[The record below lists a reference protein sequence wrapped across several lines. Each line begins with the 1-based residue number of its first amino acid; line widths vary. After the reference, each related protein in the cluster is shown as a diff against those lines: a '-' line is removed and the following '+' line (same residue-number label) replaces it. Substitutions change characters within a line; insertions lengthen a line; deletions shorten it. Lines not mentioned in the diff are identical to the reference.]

1 MTKETD
7 FMVQSLF
14 QRESMDEMTLDE
26 LKRHAE
32 EFPYSSIIQ
41 FLYTSKLKSQ
51 YHLDFPEA
59 VSKTALFFDDS
70 SWLNYQLR
78 EEAEKGSFRK
88 ILYDSQFNNISE
100 DEMVAVV
107 EGIKEVEG
115 VEEVEAVED
124 IDRIEDVDVLE
135 DVDRIEEVEVVDGT
149 KVEFDESATIEPIVA
164 DKVQNS
170 EQPPTLQPNTALE
183 IPITP
188 YHTVDYFASLGIKI
202 NMEGDKDELSMKVK
216 SFTAWLKTMKRLQP
230 GAETVTI
237 KDIQSILDNHN
248 EKENPTET
256 VFTEAMA
263 EVYLKQGL
271 NEKAIEVY
279 DKLSLQNPLNSH
291 IFADKISK
299 IKENKV

>member
-7 FMVQSLF
+7 FMVQTLF

-26 LKRHAE
+26 LKRHTE

-41 FLYTSKLKSQ
+41 FLYTCKLKSQ

-100 DEMVAVV
+100 DELV
-107 EGIKEVEG
+107 EELNLPDQSWEVEG
-115 VEEVEAVED
+115 VEEAKGVEEFEGV
-124 IDRIEDVDVLE
+124 
-135 DVDRIEEVEVVDGT
+135 EEVEDKIDETEG
-149 KVEFDESATIEPIVA
+149 EFDESAIVEPIVA
-164 DKVQNS
+164 NDVQKS
-170 EQPPTLQPNTALE
+170 EPTPTLQPNLELE

-202 NMEGDKDELSMKVK
+202 NIEGDKDELSLKVK

-230 GAETVTI
+230 GAETMTI
-237 KDIQSILDNHN
+237 KDIQSILDTHN
-248 EKENPTET
+248 EKENPTEA

-271 NEKAIEVY
+271 NEKAIEIY

-291 IFADKISK
+291 IFADKISQ
-299 IKENKV
+299 IKENKI

>member
-14 QRESMDEMTLDE
+14 QRESLDEITLEE

-41 FLYTSKLKSQ
+41 FLYTCKLKSQ

-70 SWLNYQLR
+70 SWLNYQLS
-78 EEAEKGSFRK
+78 EEAEKGNFRK

-100 DEMVAVV
+100 DEMPEPLNLPAEGREDEVFEGIEKLEGV
-107 EGIKEVEG
+107 EGIEV
-115 VEEVEAVED
+115 D
-124 IDRIEDVDVLE
+124 
-135 DVDRIEEVEVVDGT
+135 
-149 KVEFDESATIEPIVA
+149 FDENESVVVKPTIIEPIVVN
-164 DKVQNS
+164 DVQEPESATSPKTN
-170 EQPPTLQPNTALE
+170 EGFE

-188 YHTVDYFASLGIKI
+188 YHTVDYFASQGIKI
-202 NMEGDKDELSMKVK
+202 NIESEKDALSMKVK

-230 GAETVTI
+230 ASENVTI
-237 KDIQSILDNHN
+237 KDIHSIIDTHN
-248 EKENPTET
+248 DKENPTDA

-271 NEKAIEVY
+271 TERAIEVY

>member
-26 LKRHAE
+26 LRRHAKA
-32 EFPYSSIIQ
+32 FPYSSIIQ
-41 FLYTSKLKSQ
+41 FLYTCKLKSQ

-70 SWLNYQLR
+70 SWLNYQLM
-78 EEAEKGSFRK
+78 EETEKGSFRK
-88 ILYDSQFNNISE
+88 IIYDSQFNNISE
-100 DEMVAVV
+100 DEMI
-107 EGIKEVEG
+107 EGLSLPAEG
-115 VEEVEAVED
+115 
-124 IDRIEDVDVLE
+124 LE
-135 DVDRIEEVEVVDGT
+135 DAGVQAFREDKDHIDETEG
-149 KVEFDESATIEPIVA
+149 EFDEPAIVDPTVANEPQVA
-164 DKVQNS
+164 EPAPSSKTNEDF
-170 EQPPTLQPNTALE
+170 E

-202 NMEGDKDELSMKVK
+202 NIESDKDELSMKVK

-230 GAETVTI
+230 ASENVTI
-237 KDIQSILDNHN
+237 KDIHSILDTHN
-248 EKENPTET
+248 DKENPTEAI
-256 VFTEAMA
+256 FTEAMA
-263 EVYLKQGL
+263 EVYMKQGL
-271 NEKAIEVY
+271 TEKAIEVY

>member
-26 LKRHAE
+26 LRRHAE
-32 EFPYSSIIQ
+32 AFPYSSIIQ
-41 FLYTSKLKSQ
+41 FLYTCKLKSQ

-70 SWLNYQLR
+70 SWLNYQLM
-78 EEAEKGSFRK
+78 EETEKGSFRK
-88 ILYDSQFNNISE
+88 IIYDSQFNNISE
-100 DEMVAVV
+100 DEMI
-107 EGIKEVEG
+107 EGLSLPAEG
-115 VEEVEAVED
+115 
-124 IDRIEDVDVLE
+124 LE
-135 DVDRIEEVEVVDGT
+135 DGGVQAFREDKDHIDETEG
-149 KVEFDESATIEPIVA
+149 EFDEPAIVDPTVANEPQVA
-164 DKVQNS
+164 EPAPSSKTNEDF
-170 EQPPTLQPNTALE
+170 E

-202 NMEGDKDELSMKVK
+202 NIESDKDELSMKVK

-230 GAETVTI
+230 ASENVTI
-237 KDIQSILDNHN
+237 KDIHSILDTHN
-248 EKENPTET
+248 DKENPTEAI
-256 VFTEAMA
+256 FTEAMA
-263 EVYLKQGL
+263 EVYMKQGL
-271 NEKAIEVY
+271 TEKAIEVY

>member
-14 QRESMDEMTLDE
+14 QRESMDDITLDE
-26 LKRHAE
+26 LKAHAE
-32 EFPYSSIIQ
+32 AFPYSSIIQ
-41 FLYTSKLKSQ
+41 FLYTCKLKSQ

-70 SWLNYQLR
+70 NWLNYQLR
-78 EEAEKGSFRK
+78 EEGENGNFRK
-88 ILYDSQFNNISE
+88 IIYDSQYNNISE
-100 DEMVAVV
+100 DE
-107 EGIKEVEG
+107 EVEG
-115 VEEVEAVED
+115 VE
-124 IDRIEDVDVLE
+124 VLNLPAE
-135 DVDRIEEVEVVDGT
+135 GRGGEEVEGVD
-149 KVEFDESATIEPIVA
+149 FDENEGAFYEPAEAQTNEKI
-164 DKVQNS
+164 DLKVNETS
-170 EQPPTLQPNTALE
+170 TPPETNNDFEFPL
-183 IPITP
+183 TP

-202 NMEGDKDELSMKVK
+202 NMESDKDELSRKVK

-230 GAETVTI
+230 GAETVAV
-237 KDIQSILDNHN
+237 KDIQSILTTHKD
-248 EKENPTET
+248 EERQSDA

-271 NEKAIEVY
+271 RGKAIEVY

-299 IKENKV
+299 IKENKI

>member
-14 QRESMDEMTLDE
+14 QRESMDDITLDE
-26 LKRHAE
+26 LKAHAE
-32 EFPYSSIIQ
+32 AFPYSSIIQ
-41 FLYTSKLKSQ
+41 FLYTCKLKSQ

-70 SWLNYQLR
+70 NWLNYQLR
-78 EEAEKGSFRK
+78 EEGENGNFRK
-88 ILYDSQFNNISE
+88 IIYDSQYNNISE
-100 DEMVAVV
+100 DE
-107 EGIKEVEG
+107 EVEG
-115 VEEVEAVED
+115 VE
-124 IDRIEDVDVLE
+124 VLNLPAE
-135 DVDRIEEVEVVDGT
+135 GRGGEEVEGVD
-149 KVEFDESATIEPIVA
+149 FDENEGAFYEPAEAQTNEKI
-164 DKVQNS
+164 DLKVNETS
-170 EQPPTLQPNTALE
+170 TPPETNNDFEFPL
-183 IPITP
+183 TP

-202 NMEGDKDELSMKVK
+202 NMESDKDELSRKVK

-230 GAETVTI
+230 GAETVTV
-237 KDIQSILDNHN
+237 KDIQSILTTHKD
-248 EKENPTET
+248 EERQSDA

-271 NEKAIEVY
+271 RGKAIEVY

-299 IKENKV
+299 IKENKI

>member
-7 FMVQSLF
+7 FMIQSLF

-26 LKRHAE
+26 LRRHAE
-32 EFPYSSIIQ
+32 AFPYSSIIQ
-41 FLYTSKLKSQ
+41 FLYTCKLKSQ

-70 SWLNYQLR
+70 SWLNYQLM
-78 EEAEKGSFRK
+78 EETEKGSFRK
-88 ILYDSQFNNISE
+88 IIYDSQFNNISE
-100 DEMVAVV
+100 DEMI
-107 EGIKEVEG
+107 EGLSLPAEG
-115 VEEVEAVED
+115 
-124 IDRIEDVDVLE
+124 LE
-135 DVDRIEEVEVVDGT
+135 DAGVQAFREDKDHIDETEG
-149 KVEFDESATIEPIVA
+149 EFDEPAIVVPTVANEPQVA
-164 DKVQNS
+164 EPAPSSKTNEDF
-170 EQPPTLQPNTALE
+170 E

-202 NMEGDKDELSMKVK
+202 NIESDKDELSMKVK

-230 GAETVTI
+230 ASENVTI
-237 KDIQSILDNHN
+237 KDIHSILDTHN
-248 EKENPTET
+248 DKENPTEAI
-256 VFTEAMA
+256 FTEAMA
-263 EVYLKQGL
+263 EVYMKQGL
-271 NEKAIEVY
+271 TEKAIEVY

>member
-7 FMVQSLF
+7 FMIQSLF
-14 QRESMDEMTLDE
+14 QRESIDEMTLDE
-26 LKRHAE
+26 LKCHAE

-41 FLYTSKLKSQ
+41 FLYTCKLKSQ

-59 VSKTALFFDDS
+59 VSKTALFFDES
-70 SWLNYQLR
+70 SWLNYQLS
-78 EEAEKGSFRK
+78 EEAEKGNFRK
-88 ILYDSQFNNISE
+88 ILYDKQFNNVSE
-100 DEMVAVV
+100 DEMIESLNSSA
-107 EGIKEVEG
+107 EG
-115 VEEVEAVED
+115 
-124 IDRIEDVDVLE
+124 RDVDE
-135 DVDRIEEVEVVDGT
+135 IEVNIDDKEAH
-149 KVEFDESATIEPIVA
+149 FDEPSIVEPIA
-164 DKVQNS
+164 ANDVQNLEPAPS
-170 EQPPTLQPNTALE
+170 PQPGIELE

-188 YHTVDYFASLGIKI
+188 YHTIDYFASLGIKI
-202 NMEGDKDELSMKVK
+202 NIEGEKDDLSMKVK

-237 KDIQSILDNHN
+237 KDIQSILDTNN
-248 EKENPTET
+248 EKENPADA

-271 NEKAIEVY
+271 TEKAIEVY